1 MSYSEKQQQQEQH
14 SNMSLAAGQATADL
28 S

>member
-1 MSYSEKQQQQEQH
+1 MSYSEKQQQEQH